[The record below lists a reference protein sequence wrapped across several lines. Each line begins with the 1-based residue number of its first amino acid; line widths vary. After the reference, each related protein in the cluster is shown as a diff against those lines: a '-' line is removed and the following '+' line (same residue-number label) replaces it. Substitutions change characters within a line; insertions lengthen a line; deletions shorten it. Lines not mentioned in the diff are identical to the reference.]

1 MPLEL
6 FFVMFLISCV
16 PVAGFFPP
24 GAPAVFL
31 RGGCAGYVTLWRD
44 LVLVPITT
52 FLLSVRRLE
61 FFDGVTRSPCSFCGE
76 CWVLCTVGVR
86 PPRTT
91 RVADC
96 YSVEELGFQL
106 LERKDMAFL
115 LEGIV

>member
-61 FFDGVTRSPCSFCGE
+61 FFDGVKP
-76 CWVLCTVGVR
+76 VGVR

-106 LERKDMAFL
+106 LDRKDMAFL